1 MFGIQTL
8 NTTKLILVLSATILL
23 TACEKEAPIE
33 KEVIRPVMALQ
44 LVDAGEMKQR
54 TFPGQAEA
62 TRSVELSFRVSGP
75 LVELPINVGDEVKKG
90 DVVAKIDP
98 RDFEV
103 SLRNTRGK
111 LSKAQAD
118 LSRAQSEFDREMRI
132 LEQDAGATSQAA
144 VDSKKSQRDQAKADI
159 TSLSASVAA
168 AKDQLK
174 YTQLV
179 APFDGVI
186 VNKYVS
192 NFESVT
198 AGQQIIRMIDDSKIE
213 MVVNIPESLISLT
226 PNVERVYV
234 RFDSFPELTL
244 TATVKEI
251 SSEASE
257 TTRTFPVTLVM
268 EQPEAVK
275 ILPGMAGKTVGVDLK
290 EGTNLE
296 QKGINVP
303 VAAVF
308 TKAKPEE
315 SYVWVIDENTN
326 TVSARKVILGPLT
339 DHGILVTDGLKVSE
353 WIATAGVNYLR
364 EGQQVRILKSDK
376 E

>member
-1 MFGIQTL
+1 MFGIQML
-8 NTTKLILVLSATILL
+8 NKPKLILVLGTSIFLS
-23 TACEKEAPIE
+23 ACEQEAPVE

-44 LVDAGEMKQR
+44 LADAGQMKQR
-54 TFPGQAEA
+54 TFPGKAEA
-62 TRSVELSFRVSGP
+62 TRSVELSFRVGGP
-75 LVELPINVGDEVKKG
+75 LVELPISVGDEVKQG

-103 SLRNTRGK
+103 SLQNTRGK
-111 LSKAQAD
+111 LNKAQAD
-118 LSRAQSEFDREMRI
+118 LNRAQSEFDREMRI

-159 TSLSASVAA
+159 TSLSASVSAA
-168 AKDQLK
+168 RDQLK
-174 YTQLV
+174 YTQLL

-192 NFESVT
+192 NFESVG

-213 MVVNIPESLISLT
+213 MIVNIPEGLISLT

-257 TTRTFPVTLVM
+257 TTRTYPVTLVM
-268 EQPEAVK
+268 EQPEDVK

-290 EGTNLE
+290 EGTKVE
-296 QKGINVP
+296 QSGINIP
-303 VAAVF
+303 VSAVY
-308 TKAKPEE
+308 TRANPEE
-315 SYVWVIDENTN
+315 SFVWVIDADKN
-326 TVSARKVILGPLT
+326 TVSSRKVTLGPLT
-339 DHGILVTDGLKVSE
+339 DHGVLVTVGLEVGE

-364 EGQQVRILKSDK
+364 EGQQIRILQSDK